1 MDCASSGERMSE
13 YIKNI
18 LMVDDDREICKY
30 LAKIFKQTYNIEM
43 TTLNSGMGLAN
54 YLLASQI
61 KFDLL
66 ILDLM
71 MPDMHGTDVCHQVR
85 ETSSIPI
92 IMMTALK
99 DPIMAPTECTLAFK
113 AGVDHCISK
122 PVNPAELIVRGEAI
136 IRRLQQNNKT
146 QPKSNQH
153 FYYYFKD
160 WQLDTKNVIL
170 KTPEGV
176 NISISTSD
184 FNLLVLFLNHQGAVL
199 SRDFLV
205 DALKARKR
213 DFYDRS
219 IDVRVS
225 LLRKKIEKNAK
236 NPEIIKTIHNRGYLF
251 SADVNQVEI

>member
-1 MDCASSGERMSE
+1 MSE

-18 LMVDDDREICKY
+18 LMVDDDKEICKY

-43 TTLNSGMGLAN
+43 TALYSGIGLAD
-54 YLLASQI
+54 YLLTSQV

-71 MPDMHGTDVCHQVR
+71 MPDLHGTDVCRQVR
-85 ETSSIPI
+85 DASGIPI

-99 DPIMAPTECTLAFK
+99 DPIMAPTERTLAFK
-113 AGVDHCISK
+113 SGVDHFISK

-136 IRRLQQNNKT
+136 IRRLQQSGKT
-146 QPKSNQH
+146 SPKANQY
-153 FYYYFKD
+153 FYYYFNH
-160 WQLDTKNVIL
+160 WQLDTKNLTL
-170 KTPEGV
+170 KSPEGV

-184 FNLLVLFLNHQGAVL
+184 FNLLLLFLDHSGEVL

-236 NPEIIKTIHNRGYLF
+236 NPEVIKTIHNRGYLF
-251 SADVNQVEI
+251 SADVSKVQI